1 VDDETRDVIRAGAPG
16 ALEALTAAGLHALG
30 ADPIT
35 SAIGGLMVG
44 TAWTLDQV
52 GFPLRLARGQRVV
65 DETASVIGS
74 EAEVVRLAIS
84 NDQRLELTMH
94 VLEAAARTTRDDK
107 LRALGRVLANGLMND
122 KVDEAGF
129 LTAALTAMEAP
140 HIQVLHQLQQFAAD
154 VQIDPAPNTDSPG
167 WTEKRAMESMP
178 QHSLVMPAILNTLNA
193 HGLLANVGQGTFGNI
208 EDGPCW
214 VTSPLGNKLLELLRA
229 KV

>member
-1 VDDETRDVIRAGAPG
+1 MDDETRDVIRAGAPG

-140 HIQVLHQLQQFAAD
+140 HIQVLRTNCSSSPPTCRSTPPQT
-154 VQIDPAPNTDSPG
+154 QIVPAG
-167 WTEKRAMESMP
+167 RRKGRWRACRSTASSCR
-178 QHSLVMPAILNTLNA
+178 QS
-193 HGLLANVGQGTFGNI
+193 
-208 EDGPCW
+208 
-214 VTSPLGNKLLELLRA
+214 
-229 KV
+229 